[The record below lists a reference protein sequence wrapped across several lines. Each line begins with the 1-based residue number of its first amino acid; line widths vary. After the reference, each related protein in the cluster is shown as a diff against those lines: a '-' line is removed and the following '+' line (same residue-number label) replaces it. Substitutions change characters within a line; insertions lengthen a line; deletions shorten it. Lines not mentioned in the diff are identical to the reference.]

1 MARLRPG
8 ATMVSDAGLR
18 RAVPVTRL
26 PPRVAWL
33 RQACF
38 LAAFIAAVGAVILA
52 TVAMLWSDPAPLVAG
67 LAIALLAVWLVVVGR
82 GAVEGHELHSV
93 TLVSAGIYAVMLV
106 GVVVVPAATPILV
119 LTTLVPL
126 SFAAPYLSPQQL
138 ARASVTEAVVWLSC
152 VGTAAAILLL
162 TGQGIDNRFALYAIG
177 SAGVMLL
184 VFFLLDQ
191 SIRTATGL
199 REIALRDGLTGLAN
213 RTLFVDRL
221 EHAMTRAKR
230 HAQPAAPA
238 ESIAVIYLDVDGF
251 KDINDRHGHAYGDL
265 VLRSVAQR
273 LKSTARAADT
283 VARIGGDEFAILIE
297 EVTDHLDAVALAE
310 RLIEVMAEPLPL
322 PEGAQ
327 TVRLSAG
334 LAFSDDGAETAET
347 LLRNADDAMYH
358 AKRRA
363 PGDLLVYDPELR
375 ARSEQR
381 RRVKRALQ
389 GVIERD
395 ELRLQ
400 YQPLVS
406 LQERDDDP
414 SGHAPPAGTIVAL
427 EALLRWDDPAT
438 GPRMPAE
445 FIGIAEETGDIVR
458 IGRWVLE
465 AACRQLREWQALPG
479 KQGLTMMVNLSA
491 LELDQPRFGEDIRE
505 TVMASGITPDSLV
518 FEITEHAVVP
528 DSTRVREVLDQ
539 LQGCGVH
546 LVIDDFGT
554 GYSSLSYLRSLP
566 IDGLKIAQPF
576 VQSAVGDQQATALL
590 RAIIEVGAALGAVV
604 VAEGIETEDELALVR
619 SLGCHLG
626 QGFLLSAPTDAPE
639 AERLLRASSRP
650 WDPII
655 GMTPATAR
663 RKTARE
669 RRSWRRVRARRRRSL
684 GLPESAGGAPRR
696 APGPRMGP
704 PVQPVPR
711 RPPASRR
718 RARRGRRRAR
728 AVPRRPCRPAAPECA
743 SRPRRRDPPRGSRRA
758 GSR

>member
-1 MARLRPG
+1 
-8 ATMVSDAGLR
+8 
-18 RAVPVTRL
+18 
-26 PPRVAWL
+26 
-33 RQACF
+33 
-38 LAAFIAAVGAVILA
+38 
-52 TVAMLWSDPAPLVAG
+52 MLWGDPAPLVAG

-126 SFAAPYLSPQQL
+126 SFAAPYLTPQQL
-138 ARASVTEAVVWLSC
+138 GRASVTEAVVWVSC

-199 REIALRDGLTGLAN
+199 REIALRDGLTGLHN

-230 HAQPAAPA
+230 HTQPAGPA

-273 LKSTARAADT
+273 LKGTARAADT

-297 EVTDHLDAVALAE
+297 EVTDRLDAVALAE

-381 RRVKRALQ
+381 RRVKRALH

-406 LQERDDDP
+406 LQEREDDP

-427 EALLRWDDPAT
+427 EALLRWDDPTT
-438 GPRMPAE
+438 GPRMPGE

-465 AACRQLREWQALPG
+465 ARLSTAPRAWQALPG

-505 TVMASGITPDSLV
+505 TVMASGITPNSLV

-590 RAIIEVGAALGAVV
+590 RAIIEVGSGAGSGRRGGRHRDRGRAGTRAVPRV
-604 VAEGIETEDELALVR
+604 PPGPGLPPV
-619 SLGCHLG
+619 S
-626 QGFLLSAPTDAPE
+626 PTDAGPE
-639 AERLLRASSRP
+639 AERLLADVHAAVGSHHRDDAGRPRAGRPPANAAQASRP
-650 WDPII
+650 R
-655 GMTPATAR
+655 G
-663 RKTARE
+663 
-669 RRSWRRVRARRRRSL
+669 RRRLPRPL
-684 GLPESAGGAPRR
+684 GSAGGAPRR
-696 APGPRMGP
+696 APGPRTGP
-704 PVQPVPR
+704 PVRTVPR
-711 RPPASRR
+711 RPLGPRR
-718 RARRGRRRAR
+718 RTRQGHLRAR
-728 AVPRRPCRPAAPECA
+728 AVPRRPRRTAALECA
-743 SRPRRRDPPRGSRRA
+743 SRQRRRDPPRGSPRA